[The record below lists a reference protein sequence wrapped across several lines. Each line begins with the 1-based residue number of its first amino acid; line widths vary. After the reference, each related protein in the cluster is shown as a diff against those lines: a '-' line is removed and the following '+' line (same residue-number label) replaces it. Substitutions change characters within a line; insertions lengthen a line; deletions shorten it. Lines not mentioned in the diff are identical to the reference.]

1 MNNNY
6 NETEFQKELIAGTQ
20 GEFVTKVTN
29 RFTKFLHKPIGFET
43 GPGWRPMLWALLEE
57 IEVIAIPYKIE
68 IELQQVKE
76 KFGSLRF
83 YYMTHYK
90 EPNVQIENRQSAAK
104 LIESIVDS
112 YEEKSCNICDM
123 TGRYYKYRIAS
134 GSWVYACCY
143 DAFIKRFETEPQII
157 ERARKDIVSRI
168 QFDRII
174 DTIKQDS
181 KERQFISS
189 LYQTGLLSDYL
200 DDVSISKLVETE
212 FWLDSNKL

>member
-1 MNNNY
+1 MNTNY
-6 NETEFQKELIAGTQ
+6 NETEFQKELIGDTQ
-20 GEFVTKVTN
+20 GDFITKVTN
-29 RFTKFLHKPIGFET
+29 RFTNFLHKPIGFET

-83 YYMTHYK
+83 YYMSHYK
-90 EPNVQIENRQSAAK
+90 ESDVEIENRQAATK

-112 YEEKSCNICDM
+112 YEEKSYHVCDV
-123 TGRYYKYRIAS
+123 TGRHYKYRIAS

-143 DAFIKRFETEPQII
+143 DAFIKRFATQPHII
-157 ERARKDIVSRI
+157 ENARKDIVTQV

-174 DTIKQDS
+174 TEIKQS
-181 KERQFISS
+181 GKQREFITS
-189 LYQTGLLSDYL
+189 LSQTGILNDYL
-200 DDVSISKLVETE
+200 DDLTISKLVENE
-212 FWLDSNKL
+212 FWLDSDKL